1 MLPGF
6 AAGGALVAGSG
17 LTVSAVTGGAGAG
30 AGGGVG
36 GGGGSITMGAGGGGS
51 ITMGAGGGG
60 SMGAGAGDDGLVG
73 VMLASA
79 GAGGAGGAL
88 SRLDWLSVVCFPQP
102 LTTKRASSGRRV
114 MFFIG
119 FDGLF
124 LV

>member
-6 AAGGALVAGSG
+6 AVGGALVAGSG
-17 LTVSAVTGGAGAG
+17 LTVSTGAGGAGSG

-36 GGGGSITMGAGGGGS
+36 VGAGS

-73 VMLASA
+73 VRLAST

-88 SRLDWLSVVCFPQP
+88 SRLDGLSVVCLPQP
-102 LTTKRASSGRRV
+102 LTTNRASSGRRV
-114 MFFIG
+114 RFFIG
-119 FDGLF
+119 FDVLF